1 MKFCNIKKNPHYRF
15 AALSSRCFL
24 CLCKYSYIMVSV
36 CQSEVICSI
45 LQTCFFT
52 SCVLFK
58 LIISHSWVI
67 YNMWIYLDQWVVR
80 LFLVLFLVQWLAFHC
95 AIFGTVFCKSMCEG
109 RFQDVKLQDQRC
121 AYLFSALQLWSL
133 FFIVVS
139 LIVFMSLYKFC
150 DFLKKF

>member
-80 LFLVLFLVQWLAFHC
+80 LFLGFVSGSVTSLPLCYIWHCILQKHVWREVSRCEVAGSEVCIFVQCPAALIFVFYSCFSDCFH
-95 AIFGTVFCKSMCEG
+95 
-109 RFQDVKLQDQRC
+109 
-121 AYLFSALQLWSL
+121 
-133 FFIVVS
+133 VS
-139 LIVFMSLYKFC
+139 L
-150 DFLKKF
+150 